1 MGIDI
6 KLPIGLMF
14 AILGAVLTIYGY
26 ITKSDPDIYQ
36 KSLNININLWTG
48 IAMLAFGLFMILASV
63 LQRKKKE
70 EKEQKEQ

>member
-14 AILGAVLTIYGY
+14 SILGAVLTIYGY
-26 ITKSDPDIYQ
+26 VTKSDPDIYQ

-48 IAMLAFGLFMILASV
+48 IIMLIFGLAMILASL
-63 LQRKKKE
+63 LQRKEKE
-70 EKEQKEQ
+70 EKQDGE

>member
-14 AILGAVLTIYGY
+14 SILGAVLTIYGFV
-26 ITKSDPDIYQ
+26 TKSDPDIYQ

-48 IAMLAFGLFMILASV
+48 IIMLVFGLGMILASL
-63 LQRKKKE
+63 LQRKEKE
-70 EKEQKEQ
+70 EKQDGE